1 MGDFGRTAKRTG
13 VKGVRGVSTAFWS
26 IVLLGSSISIAAGFA
41 GGRSIGVAGSLPP
54 AQSLDDS
61 ALPAPVRQRIFTRQL
76 VGVHSLDAGAPLDPY
91 GDPSLAVSGDRRPA
105 DGFDPRR
112 DRAKI
117 AVLVIDAGRAGQALA
132 PFVSSPLPVNLVV
145 APGDDEARATCAT
158 IRDAGKP
165 LVIDASGASPQAV
178 AGLLH
183 GATAVIGSLDE
194 ERARALMHV
203 LDRHTIVVDADL
215 DEDDALATVARATA
229 HPTLERDVI
238 ADARDDAP
246 YVDFMLRD
254 ALALAERDGAAIVAI
269 HARTES
275 FNALVRFA
283 DRAQRDGADLVP
295 LADIER

>member
-1 MGDFGRTAKRTG
+1 M
-13 VKGVRGVSTAFWS
+13 KGVRGVSTAFWS
-26 IVLLGSSISIAAGFA
+26 IVLLGSTISIAAGFA
-41 GGRSIGVAGSLPP
+41 GGRSIGVAGALPP
-54 AQSLDDS
+54 AQPVDEN

-76 VGVHSLDAGAPLDPY
+76 VGSHSLDAGAAPDPY
-91 GDPSLAVSGDRRPA
+91 GDPSLAVANDTRPQT
-105 DGFDPRR
+105 GFDPRR

-117 AVLVIDAGRAGQALA
+117 AVLVIDAGRAGAALT
-132 PFVSSPLPVNLVV
+132 PFVSSSLPVNFVV
-145 APGDDEARATCAT
+145 APADDQARATASS
-158 IRDAGKP
+158 IRDAGKS
-165 LVIDASGASPQAV
+165 VVVDASDAPPAEV

-183 GATAVIGSLDE
+183 DGATAVIASLDDD
-194 ERARALMHV
+194 RARALMHV
-203 LDRHTIVVDADL
+203 VNRRTLVVDADL
-215 DEDDALATVARATA
+215 SEDDDVAAIARATA

-254 ALALAERDGAAIVAI
+254 ALALAERNGAVIIAI

-275 FNALVRFA
+275 YNALVRFA